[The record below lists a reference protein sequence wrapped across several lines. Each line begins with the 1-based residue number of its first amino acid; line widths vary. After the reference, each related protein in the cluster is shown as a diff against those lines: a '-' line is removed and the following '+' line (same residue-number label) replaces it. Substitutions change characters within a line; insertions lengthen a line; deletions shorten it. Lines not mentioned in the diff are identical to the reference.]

1 MFITINDFVTLPKN
15 TIMEAIIAKPRTAS
29 EIKFL
34 LELLH
39 KMGIS
44 AQILTD
50 EQKEDLGLLKLMQE
64 ADRTKK
70 VTVDAVMSKLKSK

>member
-1 MFITINDFVTLPKN
+1 
-15 TIMEAIIAKPRTAS
+15 MEAIIARPKTAS

-34 LELLH
+34 LELLK

-50 EQKEDLGLLKLMQE
+50 EQKEDLGLLKLMND

-70 VTVDAVMSKLKSK
+70 VSINSVMAKLNSK

>member
-1 MFITINDFVTLPKN
+1 
-15 TIMEAIIAKPRTAS
+15 MEAIIAKPRTAS